1 MQSLFFVVFLAIGA
15 VTCVALGRRLIERRQ
30 LPWREALVYF
40 GLAAD
45 PADRREIAAR
55 E

>member
-1 MQSLFFVVFLAIGA
+1 MQSLFFVVFLALGT
-15 VTCVALGRRLIERRQ
+15 VTCLVLGHRLIERRQ

-45 PADRREIAAR
+45 PADRREITAP